1 MRKLQNRLFFSHNGC
16 DVCYNK
22 PILAYLR
29 RMYHA
34 LRMY

>member
-16 DVCYNK
+16 DVSYNK
-22 PILAYLR
+22 PKLAYLR

-34 LRMY
+34 LRMH